1 MDNLVERDLFK
12 PLLEHLQEKE
22 ITVLLGARQTGK
34 TTLLHQ
40 LVTYLKIEKKIQPT
54 QILFYNLDNF
64 EDFEAIASQTDL
76 IHFLEEKIQIDGFLY
91 VFIDEAHRLPEAG
104 RYLKGI
110 YDMDLPVKI
119 IISGSRSLEIN
130 QKTSEPLTGRKRIF
144 TLYPFS
150 FQEWMSYK
158 SPELYLFL
166 KNKASSN
173 ITQEKIK
180 ELFFLYLL
188 FGGYPR
194 IVLAEKAED
203 KMKLMSDLYSSYLEK
218 DIIQY
223 QGIKNSIGFSRL
235 ITLMSEQ
242 VGNLVNVEELS
253 KILRIDRRTIDRY
266 LLTLEETYVIKLLR
280 PFTGTVRAEIVKMPK
295 VFFED
300 NGLRNYTIRSF
311 VPYEENRD
319 KGKLLENFIFSELNR
334 KWAGSLFY
342 WRTKDNA
349 EVDFV
354 VRDWYGNIIPIEIK
368 SSYLDKPEISRSFHS
383 FLSACKPKKA
393 YIVNLALCETI
404 QEDTTEVH
412 FILPWQISTAL
423 ED

>member
-1 MDNLVERDLFK
+1 MDILVERDLFK
-12 PLLEHLQEKE
+12 ALREHLLEKE

-40 LVTYLKIEKKIQPT
+40 LVAYLKIEKHIQLT

-64 EDFEAIASQTDL
+64 EDFEKIANQTDL
-76 IHFLEEKIQIDGFLY
+76 IHHLQEKIPIDGFLY
-91 VFIDEAHRLPEAG
+91 VFIDEAHRLPDAG

-110 YDMDLPVKI
+110 YDMGLPIKI

-150 FQEWMSYK
+150 FQEWLSFK
-158 SPELYLFL
+158 SKELYPFL
-166 KNKASSN
+166 KKKDCSK
-173 ITQEKIK
+173 ITMEKIK
-180 ELFFLYLL
+180 EIFFQYLI

-194 IVLAEKAED
+194 IVLAENVD
-203 KMKLMSDLYSSYLEK
+203 DRMKLMSDLYSSYLEK

-242 VGNLVNVEELS
+242 VGNLINIEEIS
-253 KILRIDRRTIDRY
+253 KVLRLDRRTIDRY
-266 LLTLEETYVIKLLR
+266 LLTLEETYIVKLVR

-300 NGLRNYTIRSF
+300 NGLRNYTVHSF
-311 VPYEENRD
+311 IPYEENRD
-319 KGKLLENFIFSELNR
+319 KGKLLENFVFSELNQ

-354 VRDWYGNIIPIEIK
+354 VRDWHGNIIPIEVK
-368 SSYLDKPEISRSFHS
+368 STYLEKPEISRSFHS
-383 FLSACKPKKA
+383 FLHAYHPKKA

-404 QEDTTEVH
+404 LEDITEVH
-412 FILPWQISTAL
+412 FILPWQVSTEL
-423 ED
+423 ES